1 MSNQPNHEETQMTTD
16 NQNPQNKRTFSEE
29 VEVAGNQLL
38 EKVNELVQ
46 QGNVRRLIIRDQN
59 DRALLE
65 VPLTIG
71 AVAGGALAIF
81 APPLAAIGALAALVA
96 RVKLEVV
103 REEPAATVT
112 DVKEAVN
119 DAADKLKNDLSGE

>member
-1 MSNQPNHEETQMTTD
+1 MSNQPNHEESQMTTQ

-29 VEVAGNQLL
+29 IEVAGNQLL

-71 AVAGGALAIF
+71 AVAGGALALF

-96 RVKLEVV
+96 RVKLEIV
-103 REEPAATVT
+103 REEPDATIT
-112 DVKEAVN
+112 DVKQAVD

>member
-1 MSNQPNHEETQMTTD
+1 MTT
-16 NQNPQNKRTFSEE
+16 NNPNPENKRTISEE

-46 QGNVRRLIIRDQN
+46 QGNVRRLIIRDQH
-59 DRALLE
+59 DRPLLE

-71 AVAGGALAIF
+71 AVAGGALALF

-103 REEPAATVT
+103 REEPSATLNDVT
-112 DVKEAVN
+112 QAVDN
-119 DAADKLKNDLSGE
+119 AADKLKNDLGAE

>member
-1 MSNQPNHEETQMTTD
+1 MSNQPNHEETQMTT
-16 NQNPQNKRTFSEE
+16 QTPQPHNKRTFSEE
-29 VEVAGNQLL
+29 IEVAGNQLL

-81 APPLAAIGALAALVA
+81 AAPLAAIGALAALVA
-96 RVKLEVV
+96 RVKLEIV

-112 DVKEAVN
+112 DVKQAAD
-119 DAADKLKNDLSGE
+119 DAADKLKNDE